1 MKMKFI
7 DIAVSV
13 VFVLAIIVIYFFW
26 GCKWDIYATILAV
39 IIFVVTGIV
48 RYKQYK
54 EIKELMVE
62 KEEMYK

>member
-26 GCKWDIYATILAV
+26 GCKWDIYATILAI
-39 IIFVVTGIV
+39 IIFVVTGV
-48 RYKQYK
+48 VKYKQYK
-54 EIKELMVE
+54 EIKELMEEE
-62 KEEMYK
+62 KNM